1 MAGCLKC
8 PFICLS
14 IFLLVLPLVCSK
26 DEKSNGK
33 NDVKESVQNLLKSEK
48 ERRQQ
53 SKDTHSKGSGGI
65 EQGQTHDDGNVPEI
79 KPLQLLG
86 GGFKPGIRRKR
97 ALTQMSIQDCENKYE
112 LILAKNDDKGG
123 GSCYLHKMNDRVY
136 QKDCLGIKTEEEVN
150 VKCLCLRFGSTKMNI
165 VFCVLGSLVEEMQ
178 LYRLITCY
186 TFEINYKKFCFVM
199 SLCEN

>member
-33 NDVKESVQNLLKSEK
+33 NDVKESVQNLLKAEK

-53 SKDTHSKGSGGI
+53 SKDTHIKGSGGI
-65 EQGQTHDDGNVPEI
+65 EQGQTHDDGN
-79 KPLQLLG
+79 
-86 GGFKPGIRRKR
+86 
-97 ALTQMSIQDCENKYE
+97 MSIQDCENKYE

-136 QKDCLGIKTEEEVN
+136 QKDCLGIKTEEESN
-150 VKCLCLRFGSTKMNI
+150 
-165 VFCVLGSLVEEMQ
+165 
-178 LYRLITCY
+178 LYCSKKTQY
-186 TFEINYKKFCFVM
+186 SQTNYKDANLFND
-199 SLCEN
+199 SEI